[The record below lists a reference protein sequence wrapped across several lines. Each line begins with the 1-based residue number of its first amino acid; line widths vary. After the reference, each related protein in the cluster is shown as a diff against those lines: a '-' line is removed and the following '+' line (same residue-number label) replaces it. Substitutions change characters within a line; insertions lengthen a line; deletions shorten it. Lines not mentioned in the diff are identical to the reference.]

1 MGSPSLHRIGMGTRG
16 EPCSCAPG
24 DLGWRGG
31 ADVGGGSS
39 RACSPGSVGGG
50 QLALLTS
57 VGRQDSQTALC
68 AFTWGVGA
76 RT

>member
-31 ADVGGGSS
+31 ADVDRTVPEAVHQILWEVGSL
-39 RACSPGSVGGG
+39 PY
-50 QLALLTS
+50 
-57 VGRQDSQTALC
+57 
-68 AFTWGVGA
+68 
-76 RT
+76 